1 MAWRG
6 ARGQCH
12 RQCGDAAAMG
22 AGRERRAQ
30 YGSLWMF
37 RCVLERPLEVAI
49 WPRGPMDK
57 ASAHGAGDCRF
68 EPCRGHLHTSA
79 RLKCQCQCDVAIVHI
94 SRTMRGACNCAVSL
108 SRFARPARGPDTG
121 SGRRGRRGRLSH
133 SLAAAAHIAPDA
145 SGPQHWRAPCLG
157 RAGGGA
163 ARAPAL

>member
-1 MAWRG
+1 
-6 ARGQCH
+6 
-12 RQCGDAAAMG
+12 
-22 AGRERRAQ
+22 
-30 YGSLWMF
+30 
-37 RCVLERPLEVAI
+37 
-49 WPRGPMDK
+49 
-57 ASAHGAGDCRF
+57 
-68 EPCRGHLHTSA
+68 LHNSA

-145 SGPQHWRAPCLG
+145 SGPQRWRAPCLG